1 MTTGQQIVVAVIT
14 MFGALLSLIGSSC
27 IIWNICRKQKYKRDP
42 YHRLLL
48 GACMMDLI
56 SSVGWFMAPI
66 APPEGSSP
74 RALSLGDTASCT
86 AQGYFIQ
93 VGVGFMVYNACL
105 SIYYLM
111 TIRYKIPN
119 ERLVC
124 KEAIMHGVSLVWGLC
139 VAIVPIPMELYNE
152 LGVGNGCWIGRFPQ
166 YCETEE
172 NPVPCTRGANIDPT
186 IVGYA
191 IAGFPSVL
199 SLVVVITSNV
209 LIYLAIR
216 KSQATTTRYS
226 IGIVSD
232 RQKKRTEAIASQA
245 TWYVVIFV
253 NAVFWQLL
261 LRILDAFDVI
271 TFENESSFTILIVF
285 GQFCSAS
292 SGFGFLLVYTRPRYL
307 RYRTR
312 ELPPLQALATAL
324 SFRKAPL
331 DAGEGTRRVRRN
343 SMPASPGD
351 ADGFNARSR
360 SSSGDY

>member
-1 MTTGQQIVVAVIT
+1 MTIGQQIGVAVVT
-14 MFGALLSLIGSSC
+14 MFGALLSLIGTCC
-27 IIWNICRKQKYKRDP
+27 IIWNICRKQKYKKDP

-48 GACMMDLI
+48 GACLMDLI

-66 APPEGSSP
+66 APPEASSP
-74 RALSLGDTASCT
+74 RSLSLGDTASCT

-119 ERLVC
+119 ERLVW
-124 KEAIMHGVSLVWGLC
+124 KEAIMHGVSLVWGLG
-139 VAIVPIPMELYNE
+139 VAIVPIPMQLYNE
-152 LGVGNGCWIGRFPQ
+152 LGVGSGCWIGRFPQ

-191 IAGFPSVL
+191 IAGFPAAASF
-199 SLVVVITSNV
+199 VVVIMCNV

-226 IGIVSD
+226 IGIISD

-253 NAVFWQLL
+253 NSVFWQFL

-271 TFENESSFTILIVF
+271 TFQNESSFTVLIVLA
-285 GQFCSAS
+285 QFFSAFT
-292 SGFGFLLVYTRPRYL
+292 GFGFLLVYARPRYL
-307 RYRTR
+307 RYRAR
-312 ELPPLQALATAL
+312 ELPRLRALATAL

-331 DAGEGTRRVRRN
+331 GAGEGRRRFN
-343 SMPASPGD
+343 KSMPASTGG
-351 ADGFNARSR
+351 ADGFKARSR